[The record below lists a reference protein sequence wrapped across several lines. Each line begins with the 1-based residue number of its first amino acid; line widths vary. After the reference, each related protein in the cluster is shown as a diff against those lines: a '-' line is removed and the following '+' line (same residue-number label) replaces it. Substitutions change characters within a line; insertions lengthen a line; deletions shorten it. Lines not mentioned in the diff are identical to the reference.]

1 MTSVF
6 LFLKSTGYEGVVK
19 PLCILEQRR
28 TGGEGHAERL
38 CTAAAAAGDGL
49 LGGGVRG
56 FHGRRNTNQTAGSD

>member
-1 MTSVF
+1 M
-6 LFLKSTGYEGVVK
+6 GYEGVVK

-28 TGGEGHAERL
+28 TGGEGHAKRL
-38 CTAAAAAGDGL
+38 RTSAAAGDGL

>member
-1 MTSVF
+1 M
-6 LFLKSTGYEGVVK
+6 GYEGVVK

-38 CTAAAAAGDGL
+38 CTAAAAGDGL